1 RCALHLL
8 RPRQAVRAIP
18 LALECLRFRVLLPPR
33 PIRRGEK
40 VGPRRK
46 LVGVADCSDVLSAH
60 AVRQRLGHARSG
72 GKQDPLHAQPSLPP
86 SVTGSVRYSSPDSL
100 SASTPA
106 ML

>member
-1 RCALHLL
+1 
-8 RPRQAVRAIP
+8 PRQAVRAIP
-18 LALECLRFRVLLPPR
+18 PACEPLGVRVLLPPR
-33 PIRRGEK
+33 PIRRGKE

-72 GKQDPLHAQPSLPP
+72 GKQDPLHAQPSLTP
-86 SVTGSVRYSSPDSL
+86 SVTGRVRYSSPDSL
-100 SASTPA
+100 SARTPA